1 MFIDIEMRVKWIL
14 CFPSESSAYYMHH
27 INFYYMIHILYFLK
41 KSLAALIIPQSI
53 RSPVQGS
60 ADHLV
65 RVGPRTDWFP
75 AVDPWSCDWLL
86 TLSVEKACSVTELQ
100 SQVRRLFT
108 SLVHSWCQV
117 LFVGITAL
125 CSQPRTRC
133 KLTLRY
139 LACFYTLLRLI
150 QYKTRAIHNPSHSKT

>member
-1 MFIDIEMRVKWIL
+1 MFSVIKKLRLSYCSHWKMIKQLIIYTYCYALLSSSNSSIILKELFILQKLCSLILKCVLSEFCASPVKVAHIICIIL
-14 CFPSESSAYYMHH
+14 TFITWFVYFIICSH
-27 INFYYMIHILYFLK
+27 IYTACSTRK

-100 SQVRRLFT
+100 S
-108 SLVHSWCQV
+108 
-117 LFVGITAL
+117 
-125 CSQPRTRC
+125 
-133 KLTLRY
+133 
-139 LACFYTLLRLI
+139 
-150 QYKTRAIHNPSHSKT
+150 